1 MKETDLYPPIKR
13 FLEAQGYTA
22 KAEIGG
28 CDVLAVRGDE
38 PPVIVE
44 LKTGFSLKLLL
55 QGIDRQAV
63 TDAVYLAIAEPK
75 RSLRND
81 LVKLCRRLGLG
92 LLTVRGGT
100 VEAVCD
106 PEPYAPR
113 KMAPRKS
120 RLLKEFANRV
130 GDPNT
135 GGSTRKPLMT
145 AYRQDALRIAQS
157 LGAGP
162 MKVKLLREQTNV
174 ARAQT
179 ILHGDVYGWFERVER
194 GIYGLTPKGVAA
206 LADYAEVIALLL
218 APGEDIIR
226 AEPRAEPLRVSAAGR
241 ARPARG

>member
-13 FLEAQGYTA
+13 FLEAQGYAA

-28 CDVLAVRGDE
+28 CDVLAIRAGE

-92 LLTVRGGT
+92 LLTVRGET

-106 PEPYAPR
+106 PAPYAPR
-113 KMAPRKS
+113 KSAPRKAM
-120 RLLKEFANRV
+120 LLKEFANRV
-130 GDPNT
+130 GDPND

-145 AYRQDALRIAQS
+145 AYRQDALRLAHS
-157 LGAGP
+157 LGGGP
-162 MKVKLLREQTNV
+162 MKVKLLREQTNIS
-174 ARAQT
+174 RAQG
-179 ILHGDVYGWFERVER
+179 ILRGDVYGWFQRVER
-194 GIYGLTPKGVAA
+194 GIYGLTPKGTSA
-206 LADYAEVIALLL
+206 LDDYADAITLLL
-218 APGEDIIR
+218 
-226 AEPRAEPLRVSAAGR
+226 
-241 ARPARG
+241 RPKD